1 MVERKLSGETFVRT
15 FDFTVDLATKTVTL
29 DSATVANEEVKIAK
43 SVNDMRIYHQSSDS
57 TNRID
62 TIGGLTIDDITY
74 PIADGNSGQVLA
86 TNGSGTLSFTNASQ
100 GGLAHVVDDTT
111 PQLGGNLDLNSNN
124 ITGTGNLD
132 FTGSINTVLSVDGT
146 TEDVFITGAQPAL
159 EFVESDNSGSRMRM
173 AWETS
178 GSFKPTLYQSLYG
191 EDTTTYGG
199 INIQNKTSDGLSSH
213 VVYSYDP
220 INDRN
225 FWGTRGSPQDVA
237 MQLESDGTFNVRGG
251 DVSFEDSS
259 QVEKFYWDA
268 STARLGINNTNPDA
282 TLNIGDISATNA
294 TGQGRIKLEDTSGS
308 LANEGGLE
316 FATSA
321 FGSGY
326 GWKINSIDAGGGVH
340 LAFGTRQNSTTW
352 SEKLRISAAGNV
364 GIGTSLPDRQLSV
377 NSFSGNGTVSINA
390 STTGASTLYF
400 ADGNTG
406 TNVYTGFIQ
415 YNHSIDAMQF
425 AVNGG
430 TERMRI
436 DSSGRVGIGTSSP
449 SNGKLTLEGVDGGS
463 SAGIYFNNTST
474 NGKSYS
480 LSSGNSGEFMLY
492 DRTSNAY
499 RLFVNSSGDL
509 LVGTTTGSGTTGTYS
524 GFGAYA
530 GGNIFSSSTGRSI
543 FARRSSDGSIIDL
556 RRDGTTVGSIGC
568 NNNDPYIA
576 RAGGSGFRW
585 YSGAVVPTN
594 ASGATADNAMDL
606 GSSTGRFKDLPLS
619 GPARAS
625 TYRLQ
630 SGSTTTGGLFH
641 EKDITGSGSS
651 VDTTVYAETGN
662 AIHFMVNGSATP
674 VGTFDTSGNFG
685 IGTSNPANNGLHIE
699 KSGTAR
705 LRLAQAGVRS
715 WDMEA
720 TGGAW
725 RLNNATNSSEAF
737 RVDSSGNLLMG
748 TTASRTGNNSISLE
762 ASNSLMYFRATG
774 TGSIQQAIFVRDTT
788 GTPVSVGSI
797 ATTGTATAYNVS
809 SDVRL
814 KENIQDADDAGSK
827 VDAIQVRKFDW
838 KVNGSHQDY
847 GMIAQELQ
855 RVAPEAV
862 TEGDTEEDMMGVDYS
877 KLVPML
883 VKEIQSLR
891 ARVAQLEN
899 D

>member
-1 MVERKLSGETFVRT
+1 
-15 FDFTVDLATKTVTL
+15 
-29 DSATVANEEVKIAK
+29 
-43 SVNDMRIYHQSSDS
+43 MRITSA
-57 TNRID
+57 
-62 TIGGLTIDDITY
+62 GG
-74 PIADGNSGQVLA
+74 
-86 TNGSGTLSFTNASQ
+86 
-100 GGLAHVVDDTT
+100 
-111 PQLGGNLDLNSNN
+111 
-124 ITGTGNLD
+124 
-132 FTGSINTVLSVDGT
+132 
-146 TEDVFITGAQPAL
+146 
-159 EFVESDNSGSRMRM
+159 VEIKSNSGSISHKFDYNENGGEIQLIDDAGAVATLIDQAGNNTRIL
-173 AWETS
+173 ELIN
-178 GSFKPTLYQSLYG
+178 GS
-191 EDTTTYGG
+191 
-199 INIQNKTSDGLSSH
+199 N
-213 VVYSYDP
+213 
-220 INDRN
+220 
-225 FWGTRGSPQDVA
+225 
-237 MQLESDGTFNVRGG
+237 MQLGLG
-251 DVSFEDSS
+251 
-259 QVEKFYWDA
+259 A
-268 STARLGINNTNPDA
+268 SNT
-282 TLNIGDISATNA
+282 TGDIIFMT
-294 TGQGRIKLEDTSGS
+294 
-308 LANEGGLE
+308 
-316 FATSA
+316 
-321 FGSGY
+321 
-326 GWKINSIDAGGGVH
+326 
-340 LAFGTRQNSTTW
+340 
-352 SEKLRISAAGNV
+352 AGNV
-364 GIGTSLPDRQLSV
+364 PSAR
-377 NSFSGNGTVSINA
+377 F
-390 STTGASTLYF
+390 
-400 ADGNTG
+400 
-406 TNVYTGFIQ
+406 
-415 YNHSIDAMQF
+415 
-425 AVNGG
+425 
-430 TERMRI
+430 
-436 DSSGRVGIGTSSP
+436 DSSGNFGIGASSL

-594 ASGATADNAMDL
+594 DSGATADNAMDL
-606 GSSTGRFKDLPLS
+606 GSSTGRFKDLHLS
-619 GPARAS
+619 GTARAS

-855 RVAPEAV
+855 SVAPEAV

>member
-1 MVERKLSGETFVRT
+1 
-15 FDFTVDLATKTVTL
+15 
-29 DSATVANEEVKIAK
+29 
-43 SVNDMRIYHQSSDS
+43 
-57 TNRID
+57 
-62 TIGGLTIDDITY
+62 
-74 PIADGNSGQVLA
+74 
-86 TNGSGTLSFTNASQ
+86 
-100 GGLAHVVDDTT
+100 
-111 PQLGGNLDLNSNN
+111 
-124 ITGTGNLD
+124 
-132 FTGSINTVLSVDGT
+132 
-146 TEDVFITGAQPAL
+146 
-159 EFVESDNSGSRMRM
+159 
-173 AWETS
+173 
-178 GSFKPTLYQSLYG
+178 
-191 EDTTTYGG
+191 
-199 INIQNKTSDGLSSH
+199 
-213 VVYSYDP
+213 
-220 INDRN
+220 
-225 FWGTRGSPQDVA
+225 

-406 TNVYTGFIQ
+406 TNVYAGFIQ

-436 DSSGRVGIGTSSP
+436 DSSGNVGIDTTNTSSNKFTVSDNSADGTQVRIVGATDENHQLRVGFDTTNLVGKIQAVHVGTAYKDLALQSECGRVGIGTSSP

-492 DRTSNAY
+492 DRTSSAY
-499 RLFVNSSGDL
+499 RLFVDSSGNL
-509 LVGTTTGSGTTGTYS
+509 LVGKTANDNTTAGFKIQSGGFFSAVADGTTTCVLNRLT
-524 GFGAYA
+524 
-530 GGNIFSSSTGRSI
+530 
-543 FARRSSDGSIIDL
+543 SDGDIAIF
-556 RRDGTTVGSIGC
+556 RKDGTTVGSIGT
-568 NNNDPYIA
+568 NSGYMVIGSRVGTDAHLLIGNDLIHPATSTGAAKDASIDI
-576 RAGGSGFRW
+576 GGST
-585 YSGAVVPTN
+585 SN
-594 ASGATADNAMDL
+594 
-606 GSSTGRFKDLPLS
+606 RFKDLHLS
-619 GPARAS
+619 GTARAS

-651 VDTTVYAETGN
+651 VDTSVYAETGN
-662 AIHFMVNGSATP
+662 VIHFMVNGSATP
-674 VGTFDTSGNFG
+674 VGTFDTSGNF
-685 IGTSNPANNGLHIE
+685 
-699 KSGTAR
+699 
-705 LRLAQAGVRS
+705 LA
-715 WDMEA
+715 
-720 TGGAW
+720 
-725 RLNNATNSSEAF
+725 
-737 RVDSSGNLLMG
+737 G
-748 TTASRTGNNSISLE
+748 TTASRTGNYSISLE
-762 ASNSLMYFRATG
+762 PNNSLMYFRAAG

-855 RVAPEAV
+855 SVAPEAV